1 MELDIRIPEGGESVQ
16 EALLAEWFVSDG
28 ATVGADE
35 ALLLL
40 ETDKVTLEIP
50 AEAAGVVQI
59 LVPAGTT
66 VAVGDVVGKIRVG
79 EGAAEVA
86 PAAGTDPGA
95 ATAPEAAASPTKPP
109 PAAAASPA
117 AETTK
122 PAAAAPPPPKPDG
135 AGDAAGPPPVAQAAA
150 QTMGPAVRRLVE
162 EHGLD
167 PAAISASGPGGRLTK
182 GDVLLHLE
190 SRAAAAPSTPGAPT
204 TPTTPTTPVAV
215 AGPAERVT
223 RKALSPIR
231 KRIAE
236 RLLQAVHSTAMLT
249 TFNEIDM
256 GEVMSLRKRYKDAFL
271 ERYGVKLG
279 ITSFFVKAVVE
290 ALSEYPLLNAFID
303 GDEMVQ
309 NHHYHVG
316 VAVGAARG
324 LVVPVVRHADHLSFA
339 EIEGAI
345 TGFVTRIQANKLELS
360 DMEGGTFTI
369 TNGGVFGSLL
379 STPILN
385 YPQSGILG
393 LHKVEPRPVVVDG
406 EIVVRSMMYVALSYD
421 HRIVDGREAVLF
433 LARIKALVEDPERL
447 LVEV

>member
-1 MELDIRIPEGGESVQ
+1 V
-16 EALLAEWFVSDG
+16 LLA
-28 ATVGADE
+28 
-35 ALLLL
+35 L
-40 ETDKVTLEIP
+40 EM
-50 AEAAGVVQI
+50 
-59 LVPAGTT
+59 
-66 VAVGDVVGKIRVG
+66 R
-79 EGAAEVA
+79 
-86 PAAGTDPGA
+86 
-95 ATAPEAAASPTKPP
+95 TAPVPTP
-109 PAAAASPA
+109 
-117 AETTK
+117 
-122 PAAAAPPPPKPDG
+122 APPP
-135 AGDAAGPPPVAQAAA
+135 VE
-150 QTMGPAVRRLVE
+150 PATV
-162 EHGLD
+162 
-167 PAAISASGPGGRLTK
+167 T
-182 GDVLLHLE
+182 
-190 SRAAAAPSTPGAPT
+190 
-204 TPTTPTTPVAV
+204 
-215 AGPAERVT
+215 GPAERVT

-256 GEVMSLRKRYKDAFL
+256 GEVMALRKRYKDAFL

-279 ITSFFVKAVVE
+279 VTSFFVKAAVE
-290 ALSEYPLLNAFID
+290 ALGEFPPLNAFID

-309 NHHYHVG
+309 NHHYHIG
-316 VAVGAARG
+316 VAVGSPRG

-345 TGFVTRIQANKLELS
+345 AGFVGRIRDNKLELS
-360 DMEGGTFTI
+360 DLEGGTFSI

-406 EIVVRSMMYVALSYD
+406 EIAVRPMMYVALSYD
-421 HRIVDGREAVLF
+421 HRIVDGREAVQF

>member
-59 LVPAGTT
+59 LVPAGST

-79 EGAAEVA
+79 ATEGAQ
-86 PAAGTDPGA
+86 PAAGPPQA
-95 ATAPEAAASPTKPP
+95 QAPEAAAPLAEDPSVFAPAQPRAED
-109 PAAAASPA
+109 PAAPEPAPA
-117 AETTK
+117 A
-122 PAAAAPPPPKPDG
+122 P
-135 AGDAAGPPPVAQAAA
+135 
-150 QTMGPAVRRLVE
+150 QTLQGLGPAVRSLVTG
-162 EHGLD
+162 HGLD
-167 PAAISASGPGGRLTK
+167 PAAIRATGPGGRITK

-190 SRAAAAPSTPGAPT
+190 STRAVAPATRAAPATQAAPAT
-204 TPTTPTTPVAV
+204 T
-215 AGPAERVT
+215 AGRAEGVT

-236 RLLQAVHSTAMLT
+236 RLLQAAHSTAMLT

-256 GEVMSLRKRYKDAFL
+256 GEVMSLRERYKDAFL
-271 ERYGVKLG
+271 KRYGVKLG

-290 ALSEYPLLNAFID
+290 ALAEFPQLNAFID
-303 GDEMVQ
+303 GGDMVQ

-339 EIEGAI
+339 EIERAI
-345 TGFVTRIQANKLELS
+345 AGFVTRIQDNKLELS

-421 HRIVDGREAVLF
+421 HRLVDGREAVQF